1 MTLLRCCVPI
11 FLLGCASNKAL
22 PLDLVVH
29 SSTSEPESPLLATI
43 NHAQSWISFVNE
55 PVPKGAMVPSD
66 GARFVYARGG
76 SANARLSPVDI
87 HIRVEDAAGHPI
99 HESDHIQISALY
111 EQIYGW
117 QPDAWRSSMS
127 GRDGAEEA
135 VRTKSNFFWE
145 TLAQHVAERI
155 FEVEITPPLLV
166 YGPQCVDA
174 DGLQHCSTEGIEEA
188 HRVMVRTRIDGERD
202 PLNPA
207 TRTILYVAE
216 RDRLHS
222 PEIFL
227 EIQIP
232 SGLNVAGPAGENLD
246 FRPSIGGRRDE
257 IQQIRVLAH
266 IPSGIRDR
274 VRNTD
279 YPDYSLLFVPLR
291 HLVFQGA
298 VDNPKGPD
306 STLEYPDVDSLR
318 QRFDQVIAD
327 LRNAESAQAIVD
339 ELRPFLTT
347 DYYYMFD
354 QGEGVDGYRDYLLG
368 PHGIGGGISPDVGRV
383 ELVLE

>member
-22 PLDLVVH
+22 PLDLDVH
-29 SSTSEPESPLLATI
+29 HLPRNQNPPYWRPSTMHNHGFLSSMNP
-43 NHAQSWISFVNE
+43 F
-55 PVPKGAMVPSD
+55 PKGAMVPSD

-135 VRTKSNFFWE
+135 VRTKSNFFGKRLHNMWQSE
-145 TLAQHVAERI
+145 SLKSKSHRLYWSMVRN
-155 FEVEITPPLLV
+155 
-166 YGPQCVDA
+166 VDA

-222 PEIFL
+222 LRFSWRFKFEWSECGWTSWRKF
-227 EIQIP
+227 
-232 SGLNVAGPAGENLD
+232 D

-257 IQQIRVLAH
+257 IQQIWVLAH

-298 VDNPKGPD
+298 LIIPKG
-306 STLEYPDVDSLR
+306 R
-318 QRFDQVIAD
+318 I
-327 LRNAESAQAIVD
+327 
-339 ELRPFLTT
+339 RPWNIRTWIHC
-347 DYYYMFD
+347 
-354 QGEGVDGYRDYLLG
+354 VN
-368 PHGIGGGISPDVGRV
+368 
-383 ELVLE
+383 VLIK